1 MAKKDRDPAE
11 LAAAVEAGV
20 ARGMDIVDAF
30 RSALDRA
37 PSRMH
42 RALEREHRKSVAA
55 QKAARRRY
63 ELSVRTTTLT
73 TRVGFAVAGGA
84 GAMSVVDLVAEG
96 SGAAGAPGPAWA
108 WLVITGASALMALR
122 AQRRRRVLTPP
133 AEVAIPELPPVPL
146 ARGAIGASE
155 VSHLIRVRIQIAQ
168 VSGTIERLHPGAGQ
182 ELRQAD
188 AEASPALQALAERL
202 RVLDQLRRDLPGS
215 AAAASATSAANAV
228 RARLAD
234 GCRTYD
240 DLLAASAALLAA
252 PDTARSTTMILGPA
266 IDAMIA
272 YAHGLERAADL

>member
-63 ELSVRTTTLT
+63 ELSLRTSTLT
-73 TRVGFAVAGGA
+73 SRFGFILAGGA
-84 GAMSVVDLVAEG
+84 GAISVVDLIAEG
-96 SGAAGAPGPAWA
+96 SGGGGAPGPAWI
-108 WLVITGASALMALR
+108 WLSITGASTLLAIR
-122 AQRRRRVLTPP
+122 ANRRKRVLIPP
-133 AEVAIPELPPVPL
+133 DDVMIPELPPVPL
-146 ARGAIGASE
+146 ARGAIGAPE
-155 VSHLIRVRIQIAQ
+155 VSHLIRVRIQITQ
-168 VSGTIERLHPGAGQ
+168 VSTTIERLHPGAGS
-182 ELRQAD
+182 ELRMAD
-188 AEASPALQALAERL
+188 AEAAPALQALAERL

-215 AAAASATSAANAV
+215 AAATSATTAAKTV
-228 RARLAD
+228 TVRLAE

-252 PDTARSTTMILGPA
+252 PDTSRSTTTILGPA

>member
-1 MAKKDRDPAE
+1 VAKKDRDPAE

-55 QKAARRRY
+55 QLKARRRY
-63 ELSVRTTTLT
+63 EALLKANTMTNRL
-73 TRVGFAVAGGA
+73 GFVVAGGA
-84 GAMSVVDLVAEG
+84 GVITVVDLIAEG
-96 SGAAGAPGPAWA
+96 GGGAGAPAPAWL
-108 WLVITGASALMALR
+108 WLGITGVAALVAAR
-122 AQRRRRVLTPP
+122 AGRRKKTLLPP
-133 AEVAIPELPPVPL
+133 EDVPIPELPPVPL
-146 ARGAIGASE
+146 ARGSIGAHE

-168 VSGTIERLHPGAGQ
+168 VSTTIERLHPGAGR

-215 AAAASATSAANAV
+215 AAAVSATTAANAV
-228 RARLAD
+228 RARLQD

-240 DLLAASAALLAA
+240 DLLAAAATLLAA
-252 PDTARSTTMILGPA
+252 PDTSRSTTTILGPA